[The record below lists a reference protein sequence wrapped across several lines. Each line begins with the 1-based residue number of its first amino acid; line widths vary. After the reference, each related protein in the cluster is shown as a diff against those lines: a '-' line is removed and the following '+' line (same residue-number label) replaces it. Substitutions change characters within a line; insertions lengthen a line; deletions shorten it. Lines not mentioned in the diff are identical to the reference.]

1 MNVRLTTN
9 LETLNKLYSNL
20 EGYHD
25 HFYHAEA
32 TEYTIRLQ
40 GILATDLED
49 RLLELGFKCEETNTD
64 FVKYFKSH
72 IKINLEVQ

>member
-9 LETLNKLYSNL
+9 LEALNKLYKDL

-32 TEYTIRLQ
+32 TEYTIKLQ

-49 RLLELGFKCEETNTD
+49 RLLELGFKCGETNAD